1 MPAATPTMEP
11 PQRVE
16 AGESIAPLTLN
27 NSQALTS
34 ELSQV
39 ELDCLAEFGSARR
52 LLTLLQTP
60 DMASPEEAAELIL
73 CLRNRTLLRLF
84 LTGITGPAGPLS
96 GETSDCIRAGF
107 AGLDLRSIVAA
118 GPTGGDEGG
127 YGVAFHL
134 AIACLNE
141 VEWAAAAPSL
151 GLSLNYREGV
161 QCFMRELGGP
171 EEVAEALQR
180 SEQETSFGL
189 IAVAVG
195 CGLSESD
202 LAALTAAPPAAAP
215 EDSISVIAPLNI
227 EDPAAFMSG
236 LSPTEQSCV
245 SVNIGP
251 QQLARIM
258 SAPGLAIEEGD
269 TIIECLEDE
278 TLLRLFI
285 TGLIGLTEPLS
296 AESSVCIRGGVED
309 IDLRSLMSAGPEGNE
324 QTAMMVSMSAYMTT
338 LSCLNDEEWQ
348 AASAVTGMAPGERE
362 NLQCVMGQMGGAEGI
377 AEALQSEDGS
387 GVIALLTAAV
397 GCGLQ
402 LEMGAGPG
410 G

>member
-1 MPAATPTMEP
+1 MTPTMEP

-16 AGESIAPLTLN
+16 AGESIVPLTLN
-27 NSQALTS
+27 NSQALMS

-39 ELDCLAEFGSARR
+39 ELDCLAEIGNTRR
-52 LLTLLQTP
+52 LLAMLRTLDT
-60 DMASPEEAAELIL
+60 ASPEEAAELIL

-84 LTGITGPAGPLS
+84 LTGIAGPAGPLS
-96 GETSDCIRAGF
+96 GETSECIRTGF
-107 AGLDLRSIVAA
+107 TGLDLRSIVAA
-118 GPTGGDEGG
+118 GPGGGDKSG
-127 YGVAFHL
+127 YGVAFHR

-141 VEWAAAAPSL
+141 EEWAAAAPAL

-161 QCFMRELGGP
+161 QCFLRELGGP
-171 EEVAEALQR
+171 EEAAEALR
-180 SEQETSFGL
+180 LSEQETSFSL
-189 IAVAVG
+189 IAAAVG
-195 CGLSESD
+195 CGLSEAD

-215 EDSISVIAPLNI
+215 GDSASMIAPLNL

-236 LSPTEQSCV
+236 LSPAEQSCV
-245 SVNIGP
+245 SENVGP

-258 SAPGLAIEEGD
+258 SAPGLAPDEGD
-269 TIIECLEDE
+269 AVIECLEDE

-296 AESSVCIRGGVED
+296 AESSVCVRGGTAD

-324 QTAMMVSMSAYMTT
+324 QTAMTVSMSAFMTT

-348 AASAVTGMAPGERE
+348 AVSETTGMNPGERE
-362 NLQCVMGQMGGAEGI
+362 NLRCVMDQLGGAEGM
-377 AEALQSEDGS
+377 AAALQSEDGS
-387 GVIALLTAAV
+387 GVITLLTTAI

-402 LEMGAGPG
+402 LELGTGPG